1 MNLNLQA
8 QKSIKELKKEFS
20 SSFPFLKIEFFV
32 RSHQEGEASPLSEEL
47 PGTATLIEVTG
58 ALREGM
64 LTIDPKDTVA
74 AVEKR
79 LGDEFGLPAQIFRK
93 QKGVWIETT
102 ATDHLTLEEQNQ
114 MGKIASATEHREP
127 IEREMEQE

>member
-1 MNLNLQA
+1 MNLQLQA
-8 QKSIKELKKEFS
+8 QKSIKELKQEFS
-20 SSFPFLKIEFFV
+20 NSFPFLKIEFFV
-32 RSHQEGEASPLSEEL
+32 RGHQAGEASPLSEEL
-47 PGTATLIEVTG
+47 PVTATLIEVTG
-58 ALREGM
+58 VLREGT
-64 LTIDPKDTVA
+64 LTINPKDTVA

-79 LGDEFGLPAQIFRK
+79 LEHEFGLPAQIFRK

-114 MGKIASATEHREP
+114 MGKIASATEHPEP

>member
-1 MNLNLQA
+1 MNLHLQA
-8 QKSIKELKKEFS
+8 QKSIKELKQEFS
-20 SSFPFLKIEFFV
+20 NSFPFLKIEFFV
-32 RSHQEGEASPLSEEL
+32 RSHEAGEASPLSEEL

-58 ALREGM
+58 ALREGTF
-64 LTIDPKDTVA
+64 TIDPKDTVA

-79 LGDEFGLPAQIFRK
+79 LGHEFGLPAQIFRK

-102 ATDHLTLEEQNQ
+102 ATDHLTLEVQNQ
-114 MGKIASATEHREP
+114 MGKIASATEQKEP

>member
-1 MNLNLQA
+1 MNINLQA
-8 QKSIKELKKEFS
+8 QKTIKELKKEFS
-20 SSFPFLKIEFFV
+20 NSFPFLKIEFFV
-32 RSHQEGEASPLSEEL
+32 RSHEAGEASPLSEEL
-47 PGTATLIEVTG
+47 PGTATLLEVTG

-74 AVEKR
+74 SVEKK
-79 LGDEFGLPAQIFRK
+79 LGHEYGLPAQIFRK

-114 MGKIASATEHREP
+114 MGKIASATEHSEP